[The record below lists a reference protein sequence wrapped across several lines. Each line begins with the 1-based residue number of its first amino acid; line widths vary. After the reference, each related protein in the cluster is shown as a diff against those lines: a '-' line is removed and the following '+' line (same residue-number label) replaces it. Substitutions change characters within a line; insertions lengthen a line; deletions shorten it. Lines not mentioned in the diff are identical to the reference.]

1 MLWLFTTSSNM
12 ELTLPL
18 VWNLKHMVL
27 HCCLLIRSVDRWNW
41 ISFQYHST
49 GERRPREIKK
59 GTVKILNSKVLWTKP
74 RICCW
79 WPLCTFCAHK
89 VYPEPPPFFLRII
102 ELWREFVKSDV
113 LRGIRDVRTST
124 RYTSIR
130 HFRFWHR
137 INCKILSEV
146 SKKSLSF
153 HCYAKHK
160 LLLLR
165 HQTRTSY
172 DRHARSKKHR
182 NPKTGAF
189 WTLKHLKSIKDSQIS
204 KIFW

>member
-1 MLWLFTTSSNM
+1 M
-12 ELTLPL
+12 ELEAHGSSLLL
-18 VWNLKHMVL
+18 VDPQRGSLELNLL
-27 HCCLLIRSVDRWNW
+27 S
-41 ISFQYHST
+41 ISFNWRTKAQ
-49 GERRPREIKK
+49 GNQERDCQNLELESA
-59 GTVKILNSKVLWTKP
+59 LNKAENLLLVTTLHV
-74 RICCW
+74 
-79 WPLCTFCAHK
+79 LCTQSLPRASA
-89 VYPEPPPFFLRII
+89 VFLRII
-102 ELWREFVKSDV
+102 KLSREFVKRNV
-113 LRGIRDVRTST
+113 LRGVTDVRTST
-124 RYTSIR
+124 RYTSIW

-182 NPKTGAF
+182 NPQNGCFLNFKAF
-189 WTLKHLKSIKDSQIS
+189 KKHQRLANSQIFLIIIIVRWLYFSS
-204 KIFW
+204 KT